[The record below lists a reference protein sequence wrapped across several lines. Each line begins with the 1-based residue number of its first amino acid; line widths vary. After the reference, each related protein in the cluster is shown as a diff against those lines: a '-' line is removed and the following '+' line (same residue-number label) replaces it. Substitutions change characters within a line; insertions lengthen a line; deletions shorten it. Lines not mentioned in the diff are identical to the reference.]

1 MAILDGILGRSSA
14 STSVTKPPCRA
25 SLATIRTPAP
35 TGCLRRRRLRRP
47 SRLRRGCRRG
57 SDDRTSPLSSS
68 GSRYAAQQGSVAL
81 QKESLNK
88 SCWRQPRGSGS
99 VLATTAETLGVPP
112 WRRLAEHAAG
122 EGAAEGVRLRVLR
135 GVSSAAHVAALQL
148 MLFNGSSKR
157 RRRRRQARLRSEQ

>member
-1 MAILDGILGRSSA
+1 M
-14 STSVTKPPCRA
+14 
-25 SLATIRTPAP
+25 
-35 TGCLRRRRLRRP
+35 
-47 SRLRRGCRRG
+47 
-57 SDDRTSPLSSS
+57 
-68 GSRYAAQQGSVAL
+68 

-88 SCWRQPRGSGS
+88 SGWWQPRGSGS

-122 EGAAEGVRLRVLR
+122 EGAEGVRLRVLR